1 MRCTAWSGGGGVS
14 DGGGAGA
21 SSERNQGLSKDKL
34 NKGGECTQMQ
44 GAHRSANAG
53 DQMVACRAGV
63 ARLGVV
69 GQAGG
74 AVGGAGHGRGRALQR
89 HTSMAT

>member
-1 MRCTAWSGGGGVS
+1 MRCTAWSGGGVS
-14 DGGGAGA
+14 DGGGVGA
-21 SSERNQGLSKDKL
+21 SSKQNHGLSEDKM

-53 DQMVACRAGV
+53 DQIVALRAGV

-74 AVGGAGHGRGRALQR
+74 AVGDAGHGRGNALQR
-89 HTSMAT
+89 HKSKVT